1 MKMLV
6 IKPSSLGDVIHA
18 LPFLK
23 SIKDTFPEARVDWV
37 ISRDLIGLIEDN
49 PLINRIHIIDKE
61 SWKRMG
67 NLYKSLSEILSLRK
81 TLRTEHYDLV
91 VDLQGLLRSG
101 IIAHFASAS
110 KTIGFADAR
119 EGSRLFYDEHIPI
132 HGISHAVDRCLE
144 AARMLGAE
152 VKSAECPLSVN
163 VDIRRKIKELI
174 GNDDEYIIIAP
185 SARWQSKRWP
195 AAYFASL
202 ISKLTIQCIVIGSK
216 DDMGLV
222 KQIVTETTGN
232 AVNFC
237 GRTDLKE
244 LVALISGSRAVVSN
258 DSGPMHI
265 AAALDIPTIA
275 LFGPTDPEKTGP
287 YGLQSNKKM
296 KVIRAD
302 IPCSPCRTKD
312 CADLICM
319 DNIKVESVLA
329 ELEEYVN

>member
-1 MKMLV
+1 MKILV

-23 SIKDTFPEARVDWV
+23 SVKNTFPDARVDWV

-49 PLINRIHIIDKE
+49 PLIERIHTIDKE

-67 NLYKSLSEILSLRK
+67 NLYTSLTEILSLRK

-101 IIAHFASAS
+101 IIAHFASGS

-119 EGSRLFYDEHIPI
+119 EGSRLFYDVKIPI
-132 HGISHAVDRCLE
+132 QGISHAVDRCLE
-144 AARMLGAE
+144 AARIIGAE
-152 VKSAECPLSVN
+152 VKTADFPLSVN
-163 VDIRRKIKELI
+163 VDFSRKIKELI
-174 GNDDEYIIIAP
+174 GNNDEYIIIAP

-195 AAYFASL
+195 SAHFASL
-202 ISKLTIQCIVIGSK
+202 ISRLTIQCIVIGSK
-216 DDMGLV
+216 DDMNLV
-222 KQIVTETTGN
+222 NQIMTGTTGN

-237 GRTDLKE
+237 GKTDLKE

-265 AAALDIPTIA
+265 AAALEMPTIA
-275 LFGPTDPEKTGP
+275 LFGPTDPGKTGP
-287 YGLQSNKKM
+287 YGWQSNKKL

-302 IPCSPCRTKD
+302 IPCSPCRTKE

-319 DNIKVESVLA
+319 NSIQVESVLA